1 VEAGCFLERV
11 GGVFFSGGE
20 LHRLQ
25 VRLPL
30 SYSRPTA
37 GQILD
42 DIFVFYHLGLG
53 RLSVFKLLIFTVVNN
68 LALNNETRSPDLP

>member
-1 VEAGCFLERV
+1 MLPGKSW
-11 GGVFFSGGE
+11 GSIFSGGE

-30 SYSRPTA
+30 SYSTA

-42 DIFVFYHLGLG
+42 DIFVFFYHLGLG
-53 RLSVFKLLIFTVVNN
+53 RLSVFKLLTFTVVNN